1 MDENPIRI
9 PVAHATAGG
18 STHEV
23 AAHVA
28 RRPEDAGH
36 DVDRGPAADRREEA
50 VVAGRPAG
58 WHVVRE
64 AEWVVARSAAGRT
77 AGAVVVEEGD
87 LVSVEVRAS
96 GPLPS
101 STAVALVTELFD
113 APALRPARPV
123 LVAVPASRP
132 EVTTEVRR
140 HLSDVDTHLA
150 GATCLMRGR
159 VAGTRLPLT
168 HSQVV
173 PTHEEP

>member
-1 MDENPIRI
+1 M
-9 PVAHATAGG
+9 T
-18 STHEV
+18 
-23 AAHVA
+23 
-28 RRPEDAGH
+28 
-36 DVDRGPAADRREEA
+36 
-50 VVAGRPAG
+50 GRPAE

-64 AEWVVARSAAGRT
+64 VERVVVRSAAGDM
-77 AGAVVVEEGD
+77 AAAVVGEEGD
-87 LVSVEVRAS
+87 LISVEVRAS
-96 GPLPS
+96 RPLPP

-113 APALRPARPV
+113 TPALHPAQPV

-168 HSQVV
+168 HARPV